1 MYVRFG
7 KLTPERRTIMRK
19 LLLTTAA
26 LLALGVTA
34 QAADLGVAPLYKA
47 PPASP
52 VTGGFYWGLGT
63 SVSVANSNVSGTA
76 ILPSNLTADGG
87 TIDGEIGWVGNIQN
101 TWVRLAVDGSY
112 ENVTGGVAQAGAS
125 ASWQDRWAVTERADV
140 NMEIIQS
147 AVALTGINLGT
158 FPTIANPAGAV
169 PSGLKVGTPIQ
180 YLGAILRE
188 ESVSGTIASATGQ
201 TWLIAP
207 GVETGW
213 LWPLLNAAGKQNG
226 TALDVF
232 AQVDFPTRG
241 MQVSG
246 LFANGGGAPVVQTGG
261 INIGTEYRAG
271 IHLLLP

>member
-1 MYVRFG
+1 
-7 KLTPERRTIMRK
+7 MRK
-19 LLLTTAA
+19 LLLITTAI
-26 LLALGVTA
+26 LALGVTA

>member
-1 MYVRFG
+1 M
-7 KLTPERRTIMRK
+7 RR
-19 LLLTTAA
+19 LLLSTMAA
-26 LLALGVTA
+26 LALGVTA
-34 QAADLGVAPLYKA
+34 HAADLGVAPLVKA
-47 PPASP
+47 PVLSSSP
-52 VTGGFYWGLGT
+52 YTGGWYWGLGT
-63 SVSVANSNVSGTA
+63 SVSVANSSVSGTA
-76 ILPSNLTADGG
+76 IIPSDLTADGG
-87 TIDGEIGWVGNIQN
+87 AIDGEIGWVGNIQN

-112 ENVTGGVAQAGAS
+112 ENITGGVAQAPGAS

-158 FPTIANPAGAV
+158 FPSIANPAAALPAGVKA
-169 PSGLKVGTPIQ
+169 GTPIQ

-188 ESVSGTIASATGQ
+188 EAIGGTVGTATGQ

-213 LWPLLNAAGKQNG
+213 LWPLLNASGQQNG

-246 LFANGGGAPVVQTGG
+246 LFANGGAPVVQTGG